1 MTLSLTTSSVG
12 QLYDLTVKSLLALS
26 ATGLEQIVGTL
37 PGQHL
42 VETFPILQK
51 LPMALKPWEKHGRG
65 VYERDLEWCRARLK
79 VSQAIFKALLYR

>member
-12 QLYDLTVKSLLALS
+12 QLYDLTVKGLLSLS

-42 VETFPILQK
+42 VETFPILKK
-51 LPMALKPWEKHGRG
+51 LPMALKPWEKHGRS
-65 VYERDLEWCRARLK
+65 VYERDLEWCRTRLK
-79 VSQAIFKALLYR
+79 VSQTAIESLDDR